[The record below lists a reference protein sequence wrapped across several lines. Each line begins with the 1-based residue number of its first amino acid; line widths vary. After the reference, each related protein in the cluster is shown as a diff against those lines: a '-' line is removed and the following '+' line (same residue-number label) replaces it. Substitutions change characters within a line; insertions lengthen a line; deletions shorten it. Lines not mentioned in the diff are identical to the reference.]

1 MVRKLLAGTTTIL
14 LLAGCGGVGSG
25 GDTEATLTTMGF
37 GLGDEIATTRADL
50 AGKAIAPATV
60 KIGGSAFDAQQFLAS
75 VASHTPP
82 DLVYLDR
89 QLLGTYAARGT
100 LEPLT
105 DCIAKQHI
113 DVSQYRPA
121 ALKEVTLDG
130 KVYGL
135 PEFYDNRVLLVN
147 DAAVEAGGLTP
158 RDVDPADRAKLTT
171 AAQKLTVR
179 SGGGLS
185 RIGFDPKIPE
195 FLPLWA
201 KANGVQMLS
210 DDGRTAHLDDPRLA
224 EALTYAKSLID
235 AQGGWSAVKAFRD
248 SFDFFGEK
256 NPFKQG
262 QLAATLMD
270 DWYLNVLANYSP
282 DVRISAAPFTDTAG
296 TPIDW
301 VTGSAWVIPAGSTHK
316 EQACTWI
323 KTMTDAPAWV
333 AAAKARAEKRK
344 AAGKAFTGVY
354 TGNRVADQ
362 EIFGSLV
369 QLADRPAFDA
379 AVRTVLK
386 AQDSAFTMPA
396 SPAGSEFKTAWQNA
410 VNRVLSGEQQ
420 PADALRQGQ
429 QEAQRALDAAR

>member
-121 ALKEVTLDG
+121 ALEEVTLDG

-323 KTMTDAPAWV
+323 KTMTDAPAWI